1 MEKQD
6 YLHGIFDF
14 LDETDSG
21 DSAPRR
27 ERPRRDHRTMLRRA
41 WDAEHL
47 CSVGCKLPVAT
58 ARRFKRMCDDAGM
71 TRYAVLQAAIL
82 DLLQRHGY

>member
-1 MEKQD
+1 MEEQD

-41 WDAEHL
+41 WDEAHL
-47 CSVGCKLPVAT
+47 RSVGCKLPVDT
-58 ARRFKRMCDDAGM
+58 AERFKRMCDEAGL
-71 TRYAVLQAAIL
+71 TRYEVLRRCVM